1 VRHNT
6 LVFTRQ
12 PERGSSLGAQP
23 TAPSA
28 FLRRSVSMLAELLQ
42 PSHLAVIGAVVF
54 LFFGGRWFA
63 RAGHGFRDA
72 VRNFRAGLRSTN
84 DG

>member
-1 VRHNT
+1 
-6 LVFTRQ
+6 
-12 PERGSSLGAQP
+12 
-23 TAPSA
+23 
-28 FLRRSVSMLAELLQ
+28 MLSELLQ

-72 VRNFRAGLRSTN
+72 IRNFRAGLR
-84 DG
+84 GEKGG